1 MIFHVFFKVKIEKVI
16 RLRDEDKPRGIDV
29 DSCEMKI
36 YFTNWNPKSPSIQ
49 KSWISG
55 YGLESI
61 ITTKIRMPNAISVDA
76 IERKMYWG
84 DARLDK
90 IELVYLDNMV
100 RIVLKKAAPQHP
112 FDLAVYDRHLF
123 YTDWVLHAVVRVNKI
138 TGKNTPK

>member
-1 MIFHVFFKVKIEKVI
+1 MRENLKH
-16 RLRDEDKPRGIDV
+16 
-29 DSCEMKI
+29 
-36 YFTNWNPKSPSIQ
+36 
-49 KSWISG
+49 
-55 YGLESI
+55 
-61 ITTKIRMPNAISVDA
+61 KIRTL
-76 IERKMYWG
+76 ERKLYWG

-138 TGKNTPK
+138 TGNSFFQITYYAPFTIR

>member
-1 MIFHVFFKVKIEKVI
+1 MPFKTTISSPKKVFFHVFKVKIENVI

-49 KSWISG
+49 KAWFSG

-61 ITTKIRMPNAISVDA
+61 ITTKIRMPNAITIDA

-90 IELVYLDNMV
+90 IELVYLDNIAIA
-100 RIVLKKAAPQHP
+100 RN
-112 FDLAVYDRHLF
+112 Y
-123 YTDWVLHAVVRVNKI
+123 
-138 TGKNTPK
+138 

>member
-1 MIFHVFFKVKIEKVI
+1 MRENMRGLRENLKHKIPT
-16 RLRDEDKPRGIDV
+16 L
-29 DSCEMKI
+29 
-36 YFTNWNPKSPSIQ
+36 
-49 KSWISG
+49 
-55 YGLESI
+55 
-61 ITTKIRMPNAISVDA
+61 
-76 IERKMYWG
+76 ERKLYWG

-138 TGKNTPK
+138 TGKLIVLNYYTPFKIRRS

>member
-1 MIFHVFFKVKIEKVI
+1 MAVVIFVSVSLMREN
-16 RLRDEDKPRGIDV
+16 LR
-29 DSCEMKI
+29 
-36 YFTNWNPKSPSIQ
+36 
-49 KSWISG
+49 
-55 YGLESI
+55 GLRENLKH
-61 ITTKIRMPNAISVDA
+61 KIRTL
-76 IERKMYWG
+76 ERKLYWG

-138 TGKNTPK
+138 TGN

>member
-1 MIFHVFFKVKIEKVI
+1 
-16 RLRDEDKPRGIDV
+16 
-29 DSCEMKI
+29 MKI
-36 YFTNWNPKSPSIQ
+36 AQLLALVIFVSVSLMRENLR
-49 KSWISG
+49 
-55 YGLESI
+55 GLRENLKH
-61 ITTKIRMPNAISVDA
+61 KIRTL
-76 IERKMYWG
+76 ERKLYWG

-138 TGKNTPK
+138 TGN